1 MKWSERLVRHIFLFP
16 YKKTCSHYSQI
27 LNCKYV
33 ERALLVVIGNL
44 WGDPVCVAFVHK
56 RDI

>member
-1 MKWSERLVRHIFLFP
+1 M
-16 YKKTCSHYSQI
+16 
-27 LNCKYV
+27 YV

-56 RDI
+56 RECDGI